1 MKFLIISGLTG
12 AGKTRTAGM
21 LEDLDYYCVDNMP
34 VVLIPKFA
42 ELCLATQGRY
52 DRVALVTDVRGRE
65 SFDDLFKGLD
75 EMQKMGCDYE
85 ILFIEASPE
94 TIIMRQKE
102 SRRKHPL
109 DPDGIDLESAVYR
122 EKRILS
128 GIRNRA
134 SYVIDTTDY
143 ALGKLQRELFDLFA
157 GNNEERA
164 IGINLVSFGFKYGIP
179 MDADLVFD
187 VRFLPNPYYIA
198 ELSQLTGLDTA
209 VMQYVMTNPKTQ
221 EFMNRLTELLEFLI
235 PCYIDEGKHSLLIA
249 VGCTGGHHRSVTI
262 ARALSEFAASK
273 GFRTECTHRDIK
285 K

>member
-42 ELCLATQGRY
+42 ELCLATRGRY
-52 DRVALVTDVRGRE
+52 DKVALVTDVRGRE
-65 SFDDLFKGLD
+65 SFEELFKALD

-94 TIIMRQKE
+94 TIVKRQKE

-109 DPDGIDLESAVYR
+109 DPDGVDLESAVYR
-122 EKRILS
+122 EKRMLS
-128 GIRNRA
+128 GIRDRA
-134 SYVIDTTDY
+134 NYIIDTTDY
-143 ALGKLQRELFDLFA
+143 TLGRLQRELFNLFA
-157 GNNEERA
+157 GVSESRA
-164 IGINLVSFGFKYGIP
+164 ISINLVSFGFKYGIP
-179 MDADLVFD
+179 IDADLVFD
-187 VRFLPNPYYIA
+187 VRFLPNPYYVA
-198 ELSQLTGLDTA
+198 ELSQLTGLDPA
-209 VMQYVMTNPKTQ
+209 VMHYVMSNTKTQ
-221 EFMNRLTELLEFLI
+221 EFMKRLTGLLEFLI

-249 VGCTGGHHRSVTI
+249 VGCTGGHHRSVAI
-262 ARALSEFAASK
+262 ARAISEFAASK